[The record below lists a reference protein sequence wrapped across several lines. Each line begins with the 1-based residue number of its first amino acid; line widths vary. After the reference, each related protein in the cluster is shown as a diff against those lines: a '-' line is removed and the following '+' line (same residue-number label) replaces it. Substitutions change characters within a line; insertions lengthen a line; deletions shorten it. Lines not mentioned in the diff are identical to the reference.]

1 MDKFLEMLTP
11 STVRGLIL
19 AIGTLAGIAIPDAKM
34 ESIMVIVG
42 FVLAA
47 HEIIRK
53 QYDTDKQ
60 NKEV

>member
-11 STVRGLIL
+11 STVRGLII
-19 AIGTLAGIAIPDAKM
+19 AGGTLAGLAIPEAKM
-34 ESIMVIVG
+34 EAIMVIVG